1 MNENRFK
8 DIHRLFD
15 PIERIEI
22 YYNTGICLHLFLI
35 EKKYNTWN
43 VFRVQLYKNVFK
55 T

>member
-35 EKKYNTWN
+35 GKKYNT
-43 VFRVQLYKNVFK
+43 
-55 T
+55 